1 MCNVNIIMI
10 KSKALKKHLIK
21 TTQTRKRRGAEV
33 KVVGPLITSSDPKKG
48 WAITIAEK
56 CLGQ

>member
-1 MCNVNIIMI
+1 MI